1 MQPPRRPH
9 RRGHGDDLAFAT
21 LFRDAQGPVLRFL
34 RRRLGDRGAEDA
46 AADVFERALRQH
58 RDGRLP
64 PDAGPPW
71 LLGIA
76 TNVISERRR
85 AERRRLRALERL
97 ASRAVPSGRSDE
109 HPGGAS
115 GLDPALMRAL
125 GMLAPVDRDALLLL
139 AWGEL
144 SYEEIATALVVPIGT
159 VRSRIARARRQLDA
173 TFSRGDGAAQC
184 HHDII
189 GVPRV

>member
-1 MQPPRRPH
+1 MPPPGGLPRRD
-9 RRGHGDDLAFAT
+9 RDDDPAFVA

-34 RRRLGDRGAEDA
+34 RRRLGDRAAEDA

-64 PDAGPPW
+64 VDAGAAW

-97 ASRAVPSGRSDE
+97 SSRAAPAPRPDE
-109 HPGGAS
+109 QPGGEPA
-115 GLDPALMRAL
+115 LDPDLVRAL
-125 GMLAPVDRDALLLL
+125 AALTPIDRDALLLL

-144 SYEEIATALVVPIGT
+144 SYDEIATALAVPIGT
-159 VRSRIARARRQLDA
+159 VRSRIARARRHLDA
-173 TFSRGDGAAQC
+173 TLSPAAPA
-184 HHDII
+184 HRERHDLI
-189 GVPRV
+189 GVPRA

>member
-1 MQPPRRPH
+1 M
-9 RRGHGDDLAFAT
+9 
-21 LFRDAQGPVLRFL
+21 RFL
-34 RRRLGDRGAEDA
+34 RRRLGDRAAEDA

-58 RDGRLP
+58 REGRLP
-64 PDAGPPW
+64 PEAGTPW

-97 ASRAVPSGRSDE
+97 SSRAAPAVRRDE
-109 HPGGAS
+109 QPGGEPA
-115 GLDPALMRAL
+115 LDPLLMRAL
-125 GMLAPVDRDALLLL
+125 GALTPIDRDALLLL

-159 VRSRIARARRQLDA
+159 VRSRIARARRHLADTLARSAGSAQDHLDL
-173 TFSRGDGAAQC
+173 
-184 HHDII
+184 I
-189 GVPRV
+189 GVPRA